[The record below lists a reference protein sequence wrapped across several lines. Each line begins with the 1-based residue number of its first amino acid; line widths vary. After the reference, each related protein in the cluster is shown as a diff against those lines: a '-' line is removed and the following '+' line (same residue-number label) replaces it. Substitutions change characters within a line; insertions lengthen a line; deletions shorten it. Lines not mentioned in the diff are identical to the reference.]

1 MDCLRKTYSV
11 VVPVVYSVEKLHK
24 NVSQNVQLFKAELI
38 DSKWLDDVTTFTTL
52 CVELVDLSGYPVVR
66 WDIVVDSVYYVRH
79 IGES

>member
-24 NVSQNVQLFKAELI
+24 NVSQNVQLFKTELI
-38 DSKWLDDVTTFTTL
+38 DSKRLDNVTTFTTL

-66 WDIVVDSVYYVRH
+66 WDVVVDSVYYVSH